1 VTVTAFA
8 TVLVLLIGFGRVYLS
23 VHYVSDV
30 VGRYLVSGVW
40 LLVGIHFDLRPQTS
54 SRIR

>member
-8 TVLVLLIGFGRVYLS
+8 AVLVLLIGFGRVYLS

-30 VGRYLVSGVW
+30 VGGYLVSGVW